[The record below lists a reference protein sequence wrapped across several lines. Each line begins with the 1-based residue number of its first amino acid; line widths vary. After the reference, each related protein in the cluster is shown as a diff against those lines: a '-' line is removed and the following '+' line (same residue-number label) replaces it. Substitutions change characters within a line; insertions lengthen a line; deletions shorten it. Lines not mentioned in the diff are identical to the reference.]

1 MLDAHLLGKQVI
13 EENRVVIMWSTLGES
28 EGDLFGSERI
38 VIHETG
44 WTVIE
49 EITPSLTGGDDRS
62 PSTIIQT
69 IVRMT
74 PQLEEKSDGSARP
87 QQMQSS
93 HVGVLTDL
101 VLSSFNQNLE
111 AMHQM
116 IENIILTEIAQT
128 Q

>member
-1 MLDAHLLGKQVI
+1 M
-13 EENRVVIMWSTLGES
+13 IMWSTLGTS

-49 EITPSLTGGDDRS
+49 EITPSSLDRTGERS

-74 PQLEEKSDGSARP
+74 PQLEKKRDGGGSVAGS
-87 QQMQSS
+87 QQIQSS